1 MQVFRSWWNLSI
13 VGLNIFILLV
23 QYLLPKQGLQNSYN
37 LEKLNGMYLL
47 NGRRASRFVQDLQLW
62 RSLKELSKKQYS
74 FLFYVFVSRLIKIV
88 LNFRIRG
95 FWLMR
100 LFFRKCCNI
109 SLPSYLRKPL
119 CFFTNISFWKLCK
132 IHKKKKFADSAWFCE
147 ITAHNRN
154 FTTECL

>member
-132 IHKKKKFADSAWFCE
+132 IHKKKVCWFSLILWNYCP
-147 ITAHNRN
+147 
-154 FTTECL
+154 